1 MILKSS
7 FKWQIIAFCFT
18 LVLIAIAVFVFKNFT
33 SEDYILIVIG
43 VLELIGII
51 IALAQRKK

>member
-1 MILKSS
+1 MKNS

-18 LVLIAIAVFVFKNFT
+18 LVLIAIAVFVFKDFN
-33 SEDYILIVIG
+33 SGDYILIVVG

>member
-1 MILKSS
+1 MGLKSS

-33 SEDYILIVIG
+33 SADYILIVIG
-43 VLELIGII
+43 VLELAGII
-51 IALAQRKK
+51 VALVQRKK

>member
-1 MILKSS
+1 MKSS

-33 SEDYILIVIG
+33 SADYILIVIA
-43 VLELIGII
+43 VLELAGII
-51 IALAQRKK
+51 VALAQRKK

>member
-18 LVLIAIAVFVFKNFT
+18 LVLIAIAVFVFKDFN
-33 SEDYILIVIG
+33 SGDYILIVVG